1 MTLNSSQTLTPD
13 PNGLIFL
20 MADSAS
26 PDVHR
31 PKQSLK
37 PSPMLIAPAL
47 LQAPLTVFQLQMAS
61 VIKNYQ
67 WKVIESNPDLHWRYN
82 WPHMP

>member
-37 PSPMLIAPAL
+37 PSPILIAPAL
-47 LQAPLTVFQLQMAS
+47 LQAPLTAF
-61 VIKNYQ
+61 
-67 WKVIESNPDLHWRYN
+67 
-82 WPHMP
+82 